1 MTSPGGQPSGTL
13 PLPLLDLEAIH
24 TYYGESHVLQG
35 VSLRVE
41 AGRIACLVG
50 RNGAGKTTTV
60 RTVMGFTPPR
70 NGRIVYDGQPIT
82 GTAPHRVARLR
93 IALVPQGRGI
103 FADLTVRQHLTLAH
117 RPGGWSVDRAAERFP
132 ILGERGR
139 QAAGLL
145 SGGEQQMLAI
155 ARALA
160 MGPRLIILDEP
171 SDGLAPL
178 FVAKVRDIL
187 RDMRA
192 EGLGVL
198 LVEQNLALARAVAD
212 RLYVLNKGRVVFE
225 GTAADL
231 DASPNV
237 RAQYLGV

>member
-1 MTSPGGQPSGTL
+1 MTSAGPPGIMPA
-13 PLPLLDLEAIH
+13 PLLDLEAVH
-24 TYYGESHVLQG
+24 AHYGESHVLQG
-35 VSLRVE
+35 ISLRVE
-41 AGRIACLVG
+41 TGRVTCLVG

-70 NGRIVYDGQPIT
+70 GGRVVFDGRPIT
-82 GTAPHRVARLR
+82 GLAPHRVARLG

-103 FADLTVRQHLTLAH
+103 FPELTVRQHLALAR
-117 RPGGWSVDRAAERFP
+117 RPNGWSAERVAARFP
-132 ILGERGR
+132 ILEARGG
-139 QAAGLL
+139 QPAGLL

-155 ARALA
+155 ARALTMA
-160 MGPRLIILDEP
+160 PRLVVMDEP

-178 FVAKVRDIL
+178 YVAKVRDIL

-212 RLYVLNKGRVVFE
+212 RLYVLNKGRVVFD
-225 GTAADL
+225 GTPAGL
-231 DASPNV
+231 DAAPDV

>member
-1 MTSPGGQPSGTL
+1 MTSAGT
-13 PLPLLDLEAIH
+13 PEPRPAPLLDLDAVH
-24 TYYGESHVLQG
+24 TYYSESHVLQG

-41 AGRIACLVG
+41 PGRIACLVG

-70 NGRIVYDGQPIT
+70 GGRILYDGRPIT
-82 GTAPHRVARLR
+82 GMAPHRVARLG

-103 FADLTVRQHLTLAH
+103 FPDLTVRQHLTLAH
-117 RPGGWSVDRAAERFP
+117 RPNGWSVDRAAERFP
-132 ILGERGR
+132 ILAERGR
-139 QAAGLL
+139 QPAGLL

-155 ARALA
+155 ARALTMA
-160 MGPRLIILDEP
+160 PRLVVLDEP

-178 FVAKVRDIL
+178 FVARVRDIL
-187 RDMRA
+187 REMRA

-225 GTAADL
+225 GTPADL
-231 DASPNV
+231 DAAPDV

>member
-1 MTSPGGQPSGTL
+1 MTSAGTPGPR
-13 PLPLLDLEAIH
+13 PAPLLDLDAVH

-41 AGRIACLVG
+41 AGRIMCLVG

-70 NGRIVYDGQPIT
+70 SGRILYDGRPIT
-82 GTAPHRVARLR
+82 GTPPHRVARLG

-103 FADLTVRQHLTLAH
+103 FPDLTVRQHLTLAH
-117 RPGGWSVDRAAERFP
+117 RPSGLSADRAAARFP
-132 ILGERGR
+132 ILQERGG
-139 QAAGLL
+139 QPAGLL

-155 ARALA
+155 ARALTMA
-160 MGPRLIILDEP
+160 PRLVVLDEP

-178 FVAKVRDIL
+178 FVARVRDIL
-187 RDMRA
+187 REMRA
-192 EGLGVL
+192 DGLGVL

-225 GTAADL
+225 GAPADL
-231 DASPNV
+231 DAAPDV

>member
-1 MTSPGGQPSGTL
+1 
-13 PLPLLDLEAIH
+13 
-24 TYYGESHVLQG
+24 VLQG

-41 AGRIACLVG
+41 AGRIVCLVG

-70 NGRIVYDGQPIT
+70 SGRILYDGQPIT
-82 GTAPHRVARLR
+82 GTPPHRVARLG

-103 FADLTVRQHLTLAH
+103 FPDLTVRQHLTLA
-117 RPGGWSVDRAAERFP
+117 RRANGWSADRAAARFP
-132 ILGERGR
+132 ILQERGG
-139 QAAGLL
+139 QPAGLL

-155 ARALA
+155 ARALTMA
-160 MGPRLIILDEP
+160 PRLVVLDEP

-178 FVAKVRDIL
+178 FVARVRDIL
-187 RDMRA
+187 REMRA

-225 GTAADL
+225 GAPADL
-231 DASPNV
+231 DAAPDI

>member
-1 MTSPGGQPSGTL
+1 MTPPGGGASGI
-13 PLPLLDLEAIH
+13 PPAPLLDLEAVH

-35 VSLRVE
+35 VTLHVE
-41 AGRIACLVG
+41 AGRITCLVG

-70 NGRIVYDGQPIT
+70 GGRIAYDGRPIT
-82 GTAPHRVARLR
+82 GTPPHRVARLG

-103 FADLTVRQHLTLAH
+103 FADLTVRQHLTLAD
-117 RPGGWSVDRAAERFP
+117 RPGGWSVDRACARFP
-132 ILGERGR
+132 ILQERG
-139 QAAGLL
+139 QQPAGLL

-155 ARALA
+155 ARALV
-160 MGPRLIILDEP
+160 MGPRLVILDEP

-187 RDMRA
+187 LDMRT

-198 LVEQNLALARAVAD
+198 LVEQNLALAHAVAD

-225 GTAADL
+225 GTPADL
-231 DASPNV
+231 DGAPDV
-237 RAQYLGV
+237 RARFLGV

>member
-1 MTSPGGQPSGTL
+1 MTASGGRASGDRSA
-13 PLPLLDLEAIH
+13 PLLDLEAVH

-35 VSLRVE
+35 VGLRVE
-41 AGRIACLVG
+41 AGRVTCLVG

-70 NGRIVYDGQPIT
+70 NGRILYEGQPIT
-82 GTAPHRVARLR
+82 GAAPHRVARLG

-103 FADLTVRQHLTLAH
+103 FADLTVWQHLTLAH
-117 RPGGWSVDRAAERFP
+117 RPGGWSIDRAAARFP
-132 ILGERGR
+132 ILRERGR
-139 QAAGLL
+139 QPAGLL

-155 ARALA
+155 ARALV

-231 DASPNV
+231 DAAPGV